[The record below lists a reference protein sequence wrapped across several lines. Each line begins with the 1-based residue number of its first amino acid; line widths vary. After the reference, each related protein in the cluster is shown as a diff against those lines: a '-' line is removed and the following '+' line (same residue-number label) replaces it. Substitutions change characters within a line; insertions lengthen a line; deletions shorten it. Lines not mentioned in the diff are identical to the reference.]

1 MIQNLTKY
9 ISKVAEW
16 IGKQDSDISHLQE
29 SKGFTAGI
37 YEFIPKGANLKNLRK
52 LIESYGNSYYV
63 IVREPSNDGFVTFP
77 EAINSKYPIVN
88 LYRVLDYD
96 ISDFIEVEIE
106 GFHLIESFFYPF
118 STQKRGYKADLILAT
133 KKIKFVS

>member
-1 MIQNLTKY
+1 M
-9 ISKVAEW
+9 
-16 IGKQDSDISHLQE
+16 
-29 SKGFTAGI
+29 
-37 YEFIPKGANLKNLRK
+37 KNLRK

-63 IVREPSNDGFVTFP
+63 IVREPSNDGFVTFL
-77 EAINSKYPIVN
+77 ETINSKYPIVN

-96 ISDFIEVEIE
+96 IRDFIEVEIE

-118 STQKRGYKADLILAT
+118 STQKRGCKTDLILAT